1 MKSHI
6 DVSKIS
12 PRYGALYGILLAR
25 DCIDDTISSF
35 QNIKELSWETKSS
48 YIANSEK
55 FLGYISDLELTGDEI
70 HNIATD
76 KSIQDN
82 IKYYII
88 DNIEQYSQELSK
100 DTANKLAEFALSKS
114 RAISASSLEIIINEY
129 NRETAIKL
137 ICLSMYKFNASEMRM
152 LLSKVGGEYEKLVQ
166 PKKRPSFNETSYDLI
181 LVEDLV
187 KRLKELGLVS
197 KYKFKFNDRI
207 GSREILVFMKDF
219 KS

>member
-6 DVSKIS
+6 DISKIS
-12 PRYGALYGILLAR
+12 PREGDLYGVLLAR

-35 QNIKELSWETKSS
+35 QNIRELPWKTKSS
-48 YIANSEK
+48 YIVNSEK
-55 FLGYISDLELTGDEI
+55 FLEYISDLDLTGDEI

-114 RAISASSLEIIINEY
+114 RAISASSLEIIINED

-137 ICLSMYKFNASEMRM
+137 ICLSMHKFNASEMQM

-166 PKKRPSFNETSYDLI
+166 PKKRPSFAKTDYNLAIIE
-181 LVEDLV
+181 
-187 KRLKELGLVS
+187 KLKSLSLVS
-197 KYKFKFNDRI
+197 SYKFKNNEKIISVVVR
-207 GSREILVFMKDF
+207 
-219 KS
+219 